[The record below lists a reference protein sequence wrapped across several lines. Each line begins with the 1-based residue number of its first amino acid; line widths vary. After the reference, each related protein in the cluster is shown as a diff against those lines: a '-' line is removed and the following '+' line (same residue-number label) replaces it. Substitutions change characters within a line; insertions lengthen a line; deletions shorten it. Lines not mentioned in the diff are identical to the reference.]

1 MVKFVNN
8 LIVSCSKSWWKFL
21 LVLGGQIGTISV
33 LNNITEGFPAISGG
47 HKPFDMQNSLQA
59 HEIFLQ
65 LATYTPEAF
74 SQYSLFQMV
83 DYVFPV
89 FGGLVLA
96 CAVAFALRH
105 ASPILYQRALDT
117 RVLFLLLIPTIFDW
131 LENINHP
138 LFLTFLASL
147 MVAMI
152 MVTIYRLFSLLFLP
166 QSINWFQMMAFILV
180 ILFSMSLLTD
190 VAQYM
195 LTPEWVN
202 LPHEIPKKDGVRYW
216 IHVTFG
222 SIMHTLYWYI
232 YLL

>member
-1 MVKFVNN
+1 MLTFVNN

-21 LVLGGQIGTISV
+21 LLLSGQIGTISL

-59 HEIFLQ
+59 DEIFLQ

-105 ASPILYQRALDT
+105 ASPILYQRVLDT

-131 LENINHP
+131 LENINLLWAIKAWP
-138 LFLTFLASL
+138 EQTELAAQL
-147 MVAMI
+147 AVASKLGKLSS
-152 MVTIYRLFSLLFLP
+152 IYCIGALAMGLLC
-166 QSINWFQMMAFILV
+166 WALV
-180 ILFSMSLLTD
+180 
-190 VAQYM
+190 
-195 LTPEWVN
+195 
-202 LPHEIPKKDGVRYW
+202 RW
-216 IHVTFG
+216 ISQRFT
-222 SIMHTLYWYI
+222 SD
-232 YLL
+232 